1 MSTALAVAL
10 VLLGF
15 LQVAF
20 SQDNATA
27 APTDYCQSGLCPS
40 LKKHI
45 ACKNKGELGKQCDAG
60 AHLVNLTGL
69 QDLILA
75 EHNALRNVL
84 AAGKIATLPQPDRMA
99 TLQWHAELADLA
111 TLNVQQCV
119 LQYDPCHNTPE
130 FQNSGQNLAWINITL
145 LPEGKNHTDECLVKE
160 SIGGWWNQ
168 SINITKEQLQR
179 FPKGKLGDSMRNFAV
194 MARDNNT
201 FVGCAALRF
210 EKPAGHPQF
219 LFACNYASN
228 YVPDW
233 PIYKEK
239 AIGCQSGADL
249 KYPSLCKAGEQY
261 QDLPVEQ
268 GGKGKRFWTL

>member
-1 MSTALAVAL
+1 MSTALVVAL
-10 VLLGF
+10 MLSGF

-20 SQDNATA
+20 SQDNGTA
-27 APTDYCQSGLCPS
+27 PPTDYCQSGLCHS

-45 ACKNKGELGKQCDAG
+45 ACKNNGELGKQCAPG

-75 EHNALRNVL
+75 EHNTLRNLL
-84 AAGKIATLPQPDRMA
+84 AAGKITNLPQPDRMA
-99 TLQWHAELADLA
+99 TLRWHSELADLA
-111 TLNVQQCV
+111 TLNVKQCV
-119 LQYDPCHNTPE
+119 LQHDSCHNTPD
-130 FQNSGQNLAWINITL
+130 FPNSGQNLALINITL
-145 LPEGKNHTDECLVKE
+145 LPADRNHTDECLVKE

-168 SINITKEQLQR
+168 SVNITKEQLQR
-179 FPKGKLGDSMRNFAV
+179 FPKGKLGDSIRNFAV

-219 LFACNYASN
+219 LLACNYASN

-233 PIYKEK
+233 PVYKEK
-239 AIGCQSGADL
+239 AIGCQSGSDP

-261 QDLPVEQ
+261 QDLPGEQ
-268 GGKGKRFWTL
+268 GSKGRRLWAL